1 MRSSFDSARATA
13 IGIAVLVHVAAIL
26 GLLQLDS
33 TRAVLRDMAP
43 IMASVIPPPRRL
55 EAPPQTPKPEAA
67 VPRSIVNA
75 PPIKP
80 PTSPQTPTPL
90 LTAEVDRRPAIVAP
104 APAEVAAP
112 PTPPAP
118 VAAMAP
124 PAPPPPAPL
133 VPPSFNAAYLDNPK
147 PVYPL
152 AARRMEEQG
161 TVMLRVYV
169 SATGLP
175 ERVQVHSSSGSL
187 RLDQAARDAVQ
198 GWKFVP
204 ARQGQESVAA
214 WIAVPIVFSLK

>member
-1 MRSSFDSARATA
+1 MRSSFDNARATA
-13 IGIAVLVHVAAIL
+13 IGIAVLFHAAVIV

-33 TRAVLRDMAP
+33 TRAVLRDAAP
-43 IMASVIPPPRRL
+43 IMVSMIPPPRRM
-55 EAPPQTPKPEAA
+55 EAPPRKPEVARPKSIA
-67 VPRSIVNA
+67 KAPRM
-75 PPIKP
+75 KP
-80 PTSPQTPTPL
+80 SATPHASTPL
-90 LTAEVDRRPAIVAP
+90 LAAEVDRRTAIVAP
-104 APAEVAAP
+104 EPAEVVAP

-118 VAAMAP
+118 VAVVAP

-147 PVYPL
+147 PVYPV

-169 SATGLP
+169 SATGAP

-187 RLDQAARDAVQ
+187 RLDQAAKDAVQ
-198 GWKFVP
+198 GWKFIP
-204 ARQGQESVAA
+204 ARRGQEPVPA